1 MSELISR
8 SALLEE
14 FNGIYDRHFKNSAYQ
29 FIHDFFK
36 AARRRIN
43 KAPAV
48 DAVEVVRCK
57 DCKWYKPDT
66 EFGIDKAT
74 GRYDHSKIVKKPYG
88 ECMGQNFHFT
98 EDGFLRVGDN
108 DFCSYGERK

>member
-1 MSELISR
+1 MQNDLISR

-57 DCKWYKPDT
+57 ECKHGVWNEDEEMYQCVEGADYDPELAMYHGFICYK
-66 EFGIDKAT
+66 EA
-74 GRYDHSKIVKKPYG
+74 
-88 ECMGQNFHFT
+88 
-98 EDGFLRVGDN
+98 
-108 DFCSYGERK
+108 DFFCKRGERK

>member
-1 MSELISR
+1 MQNDLISR

-43 KAPAV
+43 KAPTV

-57 DCKWYKPDT
+57 DCKFAYINSFSAAAGVAVCKKLST
-66 EFGIDKAT
+66 EAGTAIRNHD
-74 GRYDHSKIVKKPYG
+74 
-88 ECMGQNFHFT
+88 
-98 EDGFLRVGDN
+98 
-108 DFCSYGERK
+108 DFCSYGERRADV